1 MRCENHLPTYRV
13 AISYTNSMIGKMD
26 IRYSKQAT
34 KYLLKLQPKKAKK
47 IREVVKSIS
56 AENTD
61 GLNITTMH
69 GLDAYRVRVGDF
81 RVIYEI
87 RDEELVLI
95 VIKIGVRGDVYK

>member
-1 MRCENHLPTYRV
+1 
-13 AISYTNSMIGKMD
+13 MD
-26 IRYSKQAT
+26 IRYSKKAT

-47 IREVVKSIS
+47 ILDVVKHI
-56 AENTD
+56 AARNTE

-87 RDEELVLI
+87 RDEELILI